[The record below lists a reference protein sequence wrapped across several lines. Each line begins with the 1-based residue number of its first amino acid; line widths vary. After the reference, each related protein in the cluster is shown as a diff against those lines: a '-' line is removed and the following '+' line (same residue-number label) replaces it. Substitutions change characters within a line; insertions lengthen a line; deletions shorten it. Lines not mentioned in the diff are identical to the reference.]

1 MNKTIATKQ
10 LEFLKSH
17 NFLYEFLFNFVNH
30 PKSHDDNVNSIVD
43 SFVWAET
50 NESRSYWGHLDDLLC
65 DSFGDVGEFTRQ
77 EIEKFLKP
85 TLKQYPELLI

>member
-1 MNKTIATKQ
+1 MKKSIATKQ

-17 NFLYEFLFNFVNH
+17 NFLYEFLYNFVNY
-30 PKSHDDNVNSIVD
+30 PKEINTNIGSIVD
-43 SFVWAET
+43 SFVWVKVDE
-50 NESRSYWGHLDDLLC
+50 NRRYWDYLDDLLC
-65 DSFGDVGEFTRQ
+65 DSFGDLGEFTRQ

>member
-1 MNKTIATKQ
+1 MNKAIATKQ

-30 PKSHDDNVNSIVD
+30 PKSLDDNVNSIVD
-43 SFVWAET
+43 SFVWTET
-50 NESRSYWGHLDDLLC
+50 DKNRSYWGHLDDLLC
-65 DSFGDVGEFTRQ
+65 DSFGDLGEFTRQ

>member
-1 MNKTIATKQ
+1 MKKSIATKQ

-17 NFLYEFLFNFVNH
+17 NFLYEFLLNFVNH
-30 PKSHDDNVNSIVD
+30 PKNLDANENSIVD

-65 DSFGDVGEFTRQ
+65 DSFGDLGEFTRQ

>member
-1 MNKTIATKQ
+1 MNKAIATKQ

-17 NFLYEFLFNFVNH
+17 NFLYEFLFNFVNY
-30 PKSHDDNVNSIVD
+30 PKNLDDNMNSIVD
-43 SFVWAET
+43 SFAWAKA
-50 NESRSYWGHLDDLLC
+50 NENKSYWTHLDDLLC
-65 DSFGDVGEFTRQ
+65 DSFGDLGEFTRQ

>member
-1 MNKTIATKQ
+1 MNKSIATKQ

-17 NFLYEFLFNFVNH
+17 NFLYEFLFNFVKY
-30 PKSHDDNVNSIVD
+30 PKGYDGNTNSIID

-50 NESRSYWGHLDDLLC
+50 NENRSYWSHLDDLLC
-65 DSFGDVGEFTRQ
+65 DSFGDLGEFTRQ

>member
-1 MNKTIATKQ
+1 MNKAIATKQ

-30 PKSHDDNVNSIVD
+30 PKSLDDNVNSIVD

-50 NESRSYWGHLDDLLC
+50 NESRSYWGHLNDLLC
-65 DSFGDVGEFTRQ
+65 DSFGVLGEFTHQ

>member
-1 MNKTIATKQ
+1 MNKAIATKQ

-17 NFLYEFLFNFVNH
+17 NFLYEFLFNFINH
-30 PKSHDDNVNSIVD
+30 PKDLDDNANSIVN
-43 SFVWAET
+43 SFVWAEA
-50 NESRSYWGHLDDLLC
+50 NESRSYWCHLDDLLC
-65 DSFGDVGEFTRQ
+65 DSFGDLGEFTRQ

>member
-1 MNKTIATKQ
+1 MNKAIATKQ

-17 NFLYEFLFNFVNH
+17 NFLYEFLLNFVKY
-30 PKSHDDNVNSIVD
+30 PKGIDANENSIVD

-50 NESRSYWGHLDDLLC
+50 NEGRSYWSYLDDLLC
-65 DSFGDVGEFTRQ
+65 DSFGDLGVFTRQ

>member
-1 MNKTIATKQ
+1 MKKSIATKQ

-17 NFLYEFLFNFVNH
+17 NFLYKFLFNFVNY
-30 PKSHDDNVNSIVD
+30 PKNLDDNMNSIVD

-50 NESRSYWGHLDDLLC
+50 HESGSYWSHLDDLLC
-65 DSFGDVGEFTRQ
+65 DSSGDLGEFTRQ
-77 EIEKFLKP
+77 EIEKFLEP